1 MLLSLF
7 GILPL
12 SCSLQWS
19 AVQMKKFFLML
30 ISLFAFSGMA
40 YAVVDLNTADQ
51 AQLQTVKGIGPAK
64 AKTIIEYRTKNGA
77 FKSVDELTKVS
88 GFGEK
93 SVTKM
98 KGDLTVG
105 GAAPAAATKPAA
117 APAPAAA
124 KPAEPVK
131 KP

>member
-1 MLLSLF
+1 
-7 GILPL
+7 
-12 SCSLQWS
+12 
-19 AVQMKKFFLML
+19 MKKFFLML

-105 GAAPAAATKPAA
+105 GAAPAAAAKPAAAPAAAAPAPAAAKPAA

>member
-1 MLLSLF
+1 
-7 GILPL
+7 
-12 SCSLQWS
+12 
-19 AVQMKKFFLML
+19 MKKFFLML

-64 AKTIIEYRTKNGA
+64 AKTIIEYRTKDGA

-105 GAAPAAATKPAA
+105 GAAPAAAAKPAAAPAAAAPAAATKPAA

>member
-1 MLLSLF
+1 
-7 GILPL
+7 
-12 SCSLQWS
+12 
-19 AVQMKKFFLML
+19 MKKFFLML

-105 GAAPAAATKPAA
+105 GAAPAAAAKPAAPAAA
-117 APAPAAA
+117 APAAATKPAAA